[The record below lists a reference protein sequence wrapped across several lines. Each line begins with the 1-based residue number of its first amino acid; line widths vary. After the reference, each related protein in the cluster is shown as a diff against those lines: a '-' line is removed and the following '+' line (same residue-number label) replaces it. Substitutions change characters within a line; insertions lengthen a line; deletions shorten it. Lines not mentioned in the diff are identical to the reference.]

1 VLGVVCGRI
10 GEILQRILACADS
23 LRVETPQLAK
33 AGVEGGQSGRSFI
46 ALYGP

>member
-10 GEILQRILACADS
+10 DEILQRVVACADL

-33 AGVEGGQSGRSFI
+33 AGVEDGQSGRSFI

>member
-1 VLGVVCGRI
+1 VCGRI
-10 GEILQRILACADS
+10 DEILQRVVACADL

-33 AGVEGGQSGRSFI
+33 AGIEDGQSGRSFI